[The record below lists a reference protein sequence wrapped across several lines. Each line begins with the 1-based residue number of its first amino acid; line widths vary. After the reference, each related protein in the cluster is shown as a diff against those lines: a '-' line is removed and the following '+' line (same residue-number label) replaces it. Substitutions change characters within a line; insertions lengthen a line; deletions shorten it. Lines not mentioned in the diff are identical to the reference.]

1 MVAFS
6 ILLFEGC
13 SGLMP
18 APFGMPVYTH
28 RQWERWEKQR
38 FAWRQREC
46 ADSASYYVRNEWPG
60 KEDYIQTYYL
70 TKDGSVLAESWRNV
84 PSGRFWGRAA
94 GAAWPFTVYRRHLNA
109 DTIRSIFGRHIYYP
123 VDSMAL
129 VLPLPVDD
137 MFRPFSW
144 HIWAGQTEWYF
155 WVYNGWLMT
164 REEYKRKR
172 EAYFERWKSLGQERQ
187 RQVK

>member
-1 MVAFS
+1 
-6 ILLFEGC
+6 
-13 SGLMP
+13 MP
-18 APFGMPVYTH
+18 ITTH
-28 RQWERWEKQR
+28 RQAQRWERQH

-46 ADSASYYVRNEWPG
+46 SDSISYYVRNEWPG

-70 TKDGSVLAESWRNV
+70 TKDGSVLAESWRNI
-84 PSGRFWGRAA
+84 PSGKFMGRAA
-94 GAAWPFTVYRRHLNA
+94 RGAWPFAVHRRHLNE
-109 DTIRSIFGRHIYYP
+109 DTIRSIFEKQVYHPI
-123 VDSMAL
+123 DSITL

-137 MFRPFSW
+137 MLRPLSW

-164 REEYKRKR
+164 TDEYKRKR
-172 EAYFERWKSLGQERQ
+172 ETYFELFKSFNKDHPR